1 MSIMENDSIASKAP
15 IVQLCL
21 GILLLLIVLRVCL
34 CIFFLVLTCKEAHEK
49 KEQVVCIAELP
60 KVDTEADFVQ
70 NDGN

>member
-1 MSIMENDSIASKAP
+1 MENDSIASKAP

-34 CIFFLVLTCKEAHEK
+34 CILFLVLTCKEAHEK
-49 KEQVVCIAELP
+49 KEQDVVAVAEP
-60 KVDTEADFVQ
+60 KLDTEAEFMQ